1 MVTCAV
7 VMHYLQRLD
16 AILEG
21 AAVPNS
27 WSDNAPVPHA
37 LQDHAHLK
45 DSFSYRVKKRFLG
58 EPLNRHSL
66 SHQRL
71 SKKFAL
77 GILSSDCISS
87 SAYGSEQILL
97 ALLPA
102 FGLAAFN
109 ILMPMTAVV
118 LLVLVIVTISYRD
131 VVQVYTKSGGAYV
144 VSRDNLG
151 PIFSQLAAVALMI
164 DYTVTVAI
172 QSSAGIDAIISTF
185 NGLHSYKLWMTLGV
199 IALLTYGNLRGV
211 KEAGAAFALPTYLF
225 VLSLVTVFGMGIYR
239 IANGTLPKFDPS
251 ALHGAVAIG
260 EAKGLLNFAAIF
272 ILLRAFA
279 NGGSSLTGLEAI
291 SDGVSLF
298 RAPEGVNARK
308 TLVIMSAIL
317 GSLVFGVSYFA
328 HRLWATPYETGT
340 PTVISQIAKATL
352 GTGTFGNIG
361 FYVVQAATMLILIT
375 GANTAFS
382 GFPYL
387 VNFVANDGFLP
398 RQLSKR
404 GHRLAFSN
412 GIIVLALG
420 ATALVLITGG
430 SVNHLVAFYA
440 LGVFTGFALVGFGM
454 GKRALNLKGSGWLY
468 KVIVNWLSGLVS
480 AVIIVIFAVVKFT
493 EGAWVII
500 VITPILVFALIR
512 LNKQYRLEQA
522 ALKISKGASRAT
534 SISRHDVAV
543 LVDSVDV
550 ATIGSIRYA
559 RSLKPRDLT
568 AVHFVIDDVRAE
580 AIKEAWAA
588 NPGLSDVPIEFIDCP
603 DRRIANA
610 AVDYAIRATASPD
623 VELTLLLPRR
633 SYSRFLGRL
642 LHDQTAEEIARPISQ
657 LSQVV
662 ATIVPFDVE
671 KIITGE
677 TQLVHPETFTAET
690 TQQVVKSQTRRV
702 NEPVVQGTTEVSHY
716 SENVIPINQATWRER
731 AHVRG
736 TVSSIRTAPSGG
748 APRVEVEVWDATG
761 GITLQFLGRREL
773 KGLEVG
779 STICAEGM
787 VGEEEGA
794 LTIFNPSYELLI

>member
-1 MVTCAV
+1 MPQT
-7 VMHYLQRLD
+7 
-16 AILEG
+16 
-21 AAVPNS
+21 
-27 WSDNAPVPHA
+27 WSDNAPAPKVLGEHA
-37 LQDHAHLK
+37 RLK
-45 DSFSYRVKKRFLG
+45 DPFSYKVKKALLG
-58 EPLNRHSL
+58 NPLNRHSL

-71 SKKFAL
+71 SKTFAL

-109 ILMPMTAVV
+109 ILMPMTAIV
-118 LLVLVIVTISYRD
+118 LLVLVIVTFSYRE

-151 PIFSQLAAVALMI
+151 PIFSQIAAVALML
-164 DYTVTVAI
+164 DYIVTVAI

-185 NGLHSYKLWMTLGV
+185 TALQPWKLWMTLAV

-211 KEAGAAFALPTYLF
+211 KEAGAAFAFPTYIF
-225 VLSLVTVFGMGIYR
+225 ILSLVMVFSMGIYR
-239 IANGTLPKFDPS
+239 MINGTLPQYDPH

-298 RAPEGVNARK
+298 RAPEGINARK
-308 TLVIMSAIL
+308 TLIIMSAIL

-328 HRLWATPYETGT
+328 HRTYATPYETGT

-352 GTGTFGNIG
+352 GGGTFGSIG
-361 FYVVQAATMLILIT
+361 FYLVQGATMLILIT

-412 GIIVLALG
+412 GIIALATG
-420 ATALVLITGG
+420 AVFLVLITGG
-430 SVNHLVAFYA
+430 SVNRLVAFYA

-454 GKRALNLKGSGWLY
+454 GRRALNNRTKGWVY
-468 KVIVNWLSGLVS
+468 KVVVNWVSGVVS
-480 AVIIVIFAVVKFT
+480 AAIIVIFAVVKFT
-493 EGAWVII
+493 EGAWVILA
-500 VITPILVFALIR
+500 ITPVAVFALHR
-512 LNKQYRLEQA
+512 LNRQYRREVA
-522 ALKISKGASRAT
+522 ALSVHEKDSRAT
-534 SISRHDVAV
+534 SITRHDVAV
-543 LVDSVDV
+543 LIDAVDIATVGSV
-550 ATIGSIRYA
+550 RYA
-559 RSLKPRDLT
+559 RSLKPRNLT
-568 AVHFVIDDVRAE
+568 AVHFVIDDQRAE
-580 AIKEAWAA
+580 NIKEAWAK
-588 NPGLSDVPIEFIDCP
+588 NPALTDVPIEFIDCP
-603 DRRIANA
+603 DRRLPNA
-610 AVDYAIRATASPD
+610 ALEYAVRVTAAPD

-633 SYSRFLGRL
+633 SYSKFLGRL
-642 LHDQTAEEIARPISQ
+642 LHDQTAEAIARPISE
-657 LSQVV
+657 LARVV

-671 KIITGE
+671 SIISGE
-677 TQLVHPETFTAET
+677 SHLIQPTAVAEPAP
-690 TQQVVKSQTRRV
+690 VKKV
-702 NEPVVQGTTEVSHY
+702 APPVKPAEPITPAEPTEISHY
-716 SENVIPINQATWRER
+716 EENVIPIGSAVWRKR

-736 TVSSIRTAPSGG
+736 TVASIRTAPSGG
-748 APRVEVEVWDATG
+748 APRVEIEIWDKSG
-761 GITLQFLGRREL
+761 GITLQFLGRREV
-773 KGLEVG
+773 VG
-779 STICAEGM
+779 IDVGATVCAEGM
-787 VGEEEGA
+787 VGEANGA
-794 LTIFNPSYELLI
+794 LTILNPSYEIII